1 MSIKI
6 LYYDLETTGLDER
19 IHGVHQISGM
29 LEIDGEI
36 VERFDYR
43 VQPNPKAKLDPT
55 ALSIGHTSAEQAM
68 AYEPMGKVHKHF
80 TATLQKYVDK
90 YDTKD
95 KIYKCGY
102 NSAGFDDRF
111 FRAWFKQNGDSFY
124 GSYFFGEEL
133 DVRTLAAQ
141 YLIRRRHR
149 MPDFKLMSVAREL
162 GIEVDESLLH
172 DALYDVS
179 LTRECYRIIT
189 GLESEI

>member
-1 MSIKI
+1 MLKI

-19 IHGVHQISGM
+19 IHGIHQISGM

-43 VQPNPKAKLDPT
+43 VRPNPKAKLDPT
-55 ALSIGHTSAEQAM
+55 ALSIGHTSAEQVM
-68 AYEPMGKVHKHF
+68 SYEPMEKVYRHF
-80 TATLQKYVDK
+80 TATLQRYVDK
-90 YDTKD
+90 YDTED

-111 FRAWFKQNGDSFY
+111 FRAWFKQNGDNFF
-124 GSYFFGEEL
+124 GSYFYGEEL

-141 YLIRRRHR
+141 YLINRRRR

-162 GIEVDESLLH
+162 GVEVDESMLH